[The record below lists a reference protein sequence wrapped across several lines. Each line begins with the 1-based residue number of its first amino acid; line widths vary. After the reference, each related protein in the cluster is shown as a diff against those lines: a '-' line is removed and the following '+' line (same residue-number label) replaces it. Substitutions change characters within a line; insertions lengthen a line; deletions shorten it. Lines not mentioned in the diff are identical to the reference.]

1 MTQPPEWSDPTGP
14 SQSAPPPPAAPY
26 PYTYPPGPY
35 PGGYP
40 APPMPYGGYQPYP
53 AVVRNGLGVGALVIG
68 ILALVGSF
76 SVAGGVIGGLV
87 AVVLGVAGR
96 ARARRGEA
104 SNGGVALAGIVVG
117 ALAIAAGLTFV
128 AIWVG
133 LFNQVGAGDYFAC
146 LQQAGQD
153 RDQVQ
158 LCAEEFRQ
166 SVENRFTVTRT
177 PTR

>member
-1 MTQPPEWSDPTGP
+1 MTDRPEWSDPTGP
-14 SQSAPPPPAAPY
+14 SQPMAPPPATPY
-26 PYTYPPGPY
+26 PYAYPPGPY

-40 APPMPYGGYQPYP
+40 PPPMPYGDYPPYP
-53 AVVRNGLGVGALVIG
+53 AVARNGLGVAALVIG

-87 AVVLGVAGR
+87 AMVLGFAGR
-96 ARARRGEA
+96 ARARSGEA
-104 SNGGVALAGIVVG
+104 SNGGVALAGIIVG
-117 ALAIAAGLTFV
+117 ALAIVAGLIFV
-128 AIWVG
+128 AVWVG
-133 LFNQVGAGDYFAC
+133 LFNQIGAGDYLDC

-166 SVENRFTVTRT
+166 SMENRFTLTRT
-177 PTR
+177 ATP